1 MFFKSF
7 VGSAECVA
15 AAICYF
21 SVELGVVG
29 ELLFLL
35 EFAANC

>member
-1 MFFKSF
+1 MYFKAFF
-7 VGSAECVA
+7 GSPEYVS

-29 ELLFLL
+29 ELLFLF